1 MQKICKTLI
10 TQGCKTFFV
19 ATAEEGLEI
28 IKIKK
33 NLNVYVLNGSSD
45 KKSTISLIKK
55 GVKIVIN
62 NSQQLKDLIS
72 ASNKINIKAGCAVHI
87 DTGMNRLGID
97 IEEAEKNNTISK
109 K

>member
-1 MQKICKTLI
+1 M
-10 TQGCKTFFV
+10 
-19 ATAEEGLEI
+19 
-28 IKIKK
+28 
-33 NLNVYVLNGSSD
+33 LNGSSD

-62 NSQQLKDLIS
+62 NSQQLIDLIS
-72 ASNKINIKAGCAVHI
+72 ASNKINIKAGCAVHV

-97 IEEAEKNNTISK
+97 IEEAEKNNKINK

>member
-1 MQKICKTLI
+1 MP
-10 TQGCKTFFV
+10 
-19 ATAEEGLEI
+19 
-28 IKIKK
+28 
-33 NLNVYVLNGSSD
+33 N

-62 NSQQLKDLIS
+62 NSHQLKVLIS
-72 ASNKINIKAGCAVHI
+72 ASNQINIKAGCAVHI

-97 IEEAEKNNTISK
+97 IEEAENIVQVSK